1 MWQTLKIDV
10 SLLRGTSDFRRV
22 FMAGAISMFGSFT
35 TYVALPLQMAQ
46 LTGSYV
52 AVGFMGVVELI
63 PLIVFGLWGGVLA
76 DRVDRRRMVL
86 WCELSFIVILAAL
99 VANSFL
105 DAPHVWVLYAAGA
118 CFAVIDGLQRPSL
131 GAMLPRLVAP
141 DRLVDAGVLM
151 SLRSNIAFV
160 AGPALGGV
168 IVAASG
174 AAGAYIFDI
183 ATFAISALIIVRI
196 APIAPAEMD
205 RSHVLA
211 ELRDGVQ
218 YAISRKDILGTYIVD
233 TIAMVFAYS
242 NALLPFV
249 AMHFNA
255 NWALGPLYAAPAVG
269 SLIASATSGWTS
281 RVHRH
286 GRAVV
291 FAAIGWGIA
300 MAAIGVAP
308 NVYWALVCLAIAGA
322 SDMVS
327 GLFRGLIW
335 NLTIPD
341 SVRGR
346 MAGIEMLSYSI
357 GPQLAG
363 VRASF
368 VAKLTS
374 LQTSFITGGLI
385 SVALISLTPQA
396 LSALWQFD
404 ARTNVDAVRERE
416 LRAQRQKSDEN
427 PV

>member
-1 MWQTLKIDV
+1 MWSALRIDV
-10 SLLRGTSDFRRV
+10 SLLRGPSDFRRV
-22 FMAGAISMFGSFT
+22 FIAGSVSMLGSFT

-52 AVGFMGVVELI
+52 AVGLMGVVELL

-86 WCELSFIVILAAL
+86 WCEVSFIVVLAAL
-99 VANSFL
+99 VANAWAAS
-105 DAPHVWVLYAAGA
+105 PQVYVLYAAGA
-118 CFAVIDGLQRPSL
+118 AFAVIDGLQRPSL
-131 GAMLPRLVAP
+131 GAMLPRLVP
-141 DRLVDAGVLM
+141 PGQLVEAGALM
-151 SLRSNIAFV
+151 SLRSNAAFV
-160 AGPALGGV
+160 CGPALGGV
-168 IVAASG
+168 IVASSG
-174 AAGAYIFDI
+174 AAGAYLFDI
-183 ATFAISALIIVRI
+183 ITFIVSAAIILRM
-196 APIAPAEMD
+196 APVPPAEIE

-211 ELRDGVQ
+211 ELRDGVR
-218 YAISRKDILGTYIVD
+218 YALSRKDIVGTYVVD

-249 AMHFNA
+249 ALEFKA
-255 NWALGPLYAAPAVG
+255 PWVLGSLYAAPAVG

-286 GRAVV
+286 GRAVAV
-291 FAAIGWGIA
+291 AAISWGLA

-308 NVYWALVCLAIAGA
+308 NVYFVLLMLALAGA
-322 SDMVS
+322 ADMVS

-341 SVRGR
+341 EVRGR

-368 VAKLTS
+368 VARVTS
-374 LQTSFITGGLI
+374 LHTSFITGGLTAA
-385 SVALISLTPQA
+385 ALISFTPQA
-396 LSALWQFD
+396 LSSLWRFD
-404 ARTNVDAVRERE
+404 DRTNEHAIRERE
-416 LRAQRQKSDEN
+416 VRLHRHDGAANQ
-427 PV
+427 